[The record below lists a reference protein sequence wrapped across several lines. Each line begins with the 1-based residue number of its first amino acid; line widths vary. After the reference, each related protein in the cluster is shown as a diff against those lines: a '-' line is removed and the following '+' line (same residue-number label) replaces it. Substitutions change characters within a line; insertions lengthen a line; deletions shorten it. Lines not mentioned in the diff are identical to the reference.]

1 MRTMRLLGTSVS
13 CGVLCLAVLAA
24 ALPSVEAFGFSSTP
38 VAQCRMN
45 LCGRSTARRPAL
57 RASAWRMDRKD
68 GGAGKIPSK
77 PGGGGGVGDK
87 PGQGA
92 GDGGAAEKDGRGAGV
107 AVLTKPPDVD
117 KVLLVLFCVP
127 CLCAKGGSVS
137 CFCEDMLA
145 LQYM

>member
-1 MRTMRLLGTSVS
+1 
-13 CGVLCLAVLAA
+13 
-24 ALPSVEAFGFSSTP
+24 
-38 VAQCRMN
+38 
-45 LCGRSTARRPAL
+45 
-57 RASAWRMDRKD
+57 MDRKD